1 MLREA
6 LLHVDFILQKRSQ
19 DSHVT
24 HRVTLLE
31 GELVGALAMKIVI
44 GNALVTLIEPK
55 VDSYLIGEIEAAM
68 KKLLLFG
75 RKHVAVLPPSECEV
89 LYGRCGYLKGAFT
102 LVLYV

>member
-44 GNALVTLIEPK
+44 GNALEPK

-89 LYGRCGYLKGAFT
+89 LYGRCGYLKGSFT
-102 LVLYV
+102 RVL